1 MSSSSLF
8 IYIYIYIYTYVFIYI
23 HILTGI
29 YPQYIFFYEVTT
41 FKKVEDL
48 IIEGLLKLLAKKT
61 NKTNSYS
68 LLFVS

>member
-8 IYIYIYIYTYVFIYI
+8 IYIYIHVYLFIFIYLQEF
-23 HILTGI
+23 ILNTI
-29 YPQYIFFYEVTT
+29 SFYKVTT

-48 IIEGLLKLLAKKT
+48 IIEGLLKLLATKT

-68 LLFVS
+68 L